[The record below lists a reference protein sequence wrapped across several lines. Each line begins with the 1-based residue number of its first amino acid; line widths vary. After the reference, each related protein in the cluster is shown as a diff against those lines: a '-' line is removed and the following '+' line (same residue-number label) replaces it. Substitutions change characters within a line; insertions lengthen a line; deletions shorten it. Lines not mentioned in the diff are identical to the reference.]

1 MNKNNVS
8 IIQKILVFTFISILI
23 CTFYIAR
30 QHKIEKLKT
39 KHEAIASNIEEVV
52 IDSLTFLYND
62 DLTKIKEIPT
72 IHPNYTETLENKFS
86 SVNSTLKNVNM
97 HLSNITLSKNR
108 IYRTRK
114 DSVKYI
120 IYNGKIN
127 LQWASNT
134 NKIETSNET
143 KNIKIYLI
151 EQDNNYYIANI
162 EMTNI
167 H

>member
-1 MNKNNVS
+1 MSKNNVS
-8 IIQKILVFTFISILI
+8 VIQKILVFIFIGLLI
-23 CTFYIAR
+23 FTFYIAR
-30 QHKIEKLKT
+30 QNKIKNIQT
-39 KHEAIASNIEEVV
+39 KNETIASNIEAV
-52 IDSLTFLYND
+52 IIESLNFLYNE
-62 DLTKIKEIPT
+62 DLTKIHEVST
-72 IHPNYTETLENKFS
+72 IHPNYTKTLENKFS
-86 SVNSTLKNVNM
+86 SVNSTLKDVNM

-120 IYNGKIN
+120 IYTGKIN
-127 LQWASNT
+127 LQWESNT
-134 NKIETSNET
+134 NNIETANET

-167 H
+167 N